1 MEQTLTMSNREIDR
15 LKVVNNVMIG
25 RLTWNEA
32 GAQLDLSD
40 RQVGRLCDSVRKKGN
55 AGIIHGLRGKPSNN
69 QLQPGLLEKA
79 MELVKS
85 KYSDFGPTFANE
97 KLWEIHKLR
106 LSTPTLSCAM
116 TKEGLWKPR
125 KNKPTHRDWRPRRFC
140 VGELVQL
147 DGSDHDWFE
156 GRGPRCVLL
165 VFIDDATSRIL
176 YARFVTVED
185 TLNLMAAAKAYL
197 LINGRPVAW
206 YVDKDS
212 IYKINRQAS
221 IEEQL
226 RDEQPLTQF
235 TRAMTELGITVICAD
250 SPQAKGRVERGF
262 GTHQDR
268 LVKELRLAGIS
279 NMTDGDIFLAEVY
292 VPKHNAR
299 FAVAPENNTNAH
311 RPLLKN
317 HCLEE
322 TLSLRTER
330 TVANDYTIRKDN
342 QFFQL
347 LADQPVRVKP
357 KDKLLVEMRLDGS
370 RHLRFKERY
379 LYFKSIAK
387 PPYRAFYAGKKE
399 VASAKWPVK
408 PNKPAKNH
416 PWRRFNFVAPKA
428 AVIPA
433 GLQIKRGLPTL
444 ST

>member
-1 MEQTLTMSNREIDR
+1 MSNREIDR
-15 LKVVNNVMIG
+15 LKVLNNVIAG
-25 RLTWNEA
+25 KLTWDEA
-32 GAQLDLSD
+32 GAQLDLSG
-40 RQVGRLCDSVRKKGN
+40 RHVGRLCGKVRKNGN

-69 QLQPGLLEKA
+69 QLEPGLLEEA
-79 MELVKS
+79 MEIVKS

-97 KLWEIHKLR
+97 KLWKNHGLR
-106 LSTPTLSCAM
+106 LSTPTLNCAM

-125 KNKPTHRDWRPRRFC
+125 KSKPKHRDWRHRRFC

-176 YARFVTVED
+176 YARFITVED
-185 TLNLMAAAKAYL
+185 TLNLMAASKAYL
-197 LINGRPVAW
+197 LINGRPIAW

-212 IYKINRQAS
+212 IYKINKQAT
-221 IEEQL
+221 IEEEL

-235 TRAMTELGITVICAD
+235 TRAMTELGITVICAN

-279 NMTDGDIFLAEVY
+279 NMTDGNIFLEEVY
-292 VPKHNAR
+292 VPEHNAR

-311 RPLLKN
+311 RPLLKS

-322 TLSLRTER
+322 ILSLRTER
-330 TVANDYTIRKDN
+330 TVANDYTVRKDN

-357 KDKLLVEMRLDGS
+357 KDKVLVEMRLDGS
-370 RHLRFKERY
+370 RHIRFSDGY
-379 LYFKSIAK
+379 LNFKNIAK
-387 PPYRAFYAGKKE
+387 PPYRPFYAGKKE
-399 VASAKWPVK
+399 IGNADGPVK

-416 PWRRFNFVAPKA
+416 PWRKYRFVAPKA
-428 AVIPA
+428 VAVPA
-433 GLQIKRGLPTL
+433 GLRIKRGLPLLL

>member
-1 MEQTLTMSNREIDR
+1 MEQTLTMSNREIDK
-15 LKVVNNVMIG
+15 LKVINNVIIG
-25 RLTWNEA
+25 KLTWDEA
-32 GAQLDLSD
+32 GSQLALSD
-40 RQVGRLCDSVRKKGN
+40 RQIGRLCIKVRKKGN

-69 QLQPGLLEKA
+69 QLKPGLLEKA

-97 KLWEIHKLR
+97 KLCEIDKIF
-106 LSTPTLSCAM
+106 LSTPTLNHAM

-125 KNKPTHRDWRPRRFC
+125 KSKPKHRDWRQRRFC

-147 DGSDHDWFE
+147 DGSVHDWFE
-156 GRGPRCVLL
+156 GRGAKCVLL

-176 YARFVTVED
+176 YACFITVED
-185 TLNLMAAAKAYL
+185 TLNLMAAAKSYL
-197 LINGRPVAW
+197 LINGRPIAW

-235 TRAMTELGITVICAD
+235 TRAMKELGVEVITAD

-279 NMTDGDIFLAEVY
+279 NKEDGNIFLAEYY
-292 VPKHNAR
+292 VPKHNTR

-311 RPLLKN
+311 RALLKS

-322 TLSLRTER
+322 ILSLRTER

-370 RHLRFKERY
+370 RHLRFKETY
-379 LYFKSIAK
+379 LGFKSIAK
-387 PPYRAFYAGKKE
+387 PPYRPFYAGRKE
-399 VASAKWPVK
+399 IGTADGPAEPY
-408 PNKPAKNH
+408 KPAKNH

-428 AVIPA
+428 AAVPA
-433 GLQIKRGLPTL
+433 SLWIKRGL
-444 ST
+444 STPST

>member
-15 LKVVNNVMIG
+15 LGIINNVIAG
-25 RLTWNEA
+25 KLTWNEA
-32 GAQLDLSD
+32 GVQLALCN
-40 RQVGRLCDSVRKKGN
+40 RQIGRLCKKVRKKGN
-55 AGIIHGLRGKPSNN
+55 AGIIHGLRGKPSNHK
-69 QLQPGLLEKA
+69 LEPGLLEEA

-97 KLWEIHKLR
+97 KLEELDGIH
-106 LSTPTLSCAM
+106 LSVFVVRKGM
-116 TKEGLWKPR
+116 IKEGLWRPKKSKP
-125 KNKPTHRDWRPRRFC
+125 KHRDWRPRRSC
-140 VGELVQL
+140 VGEMVQL

-176 YARFVTVED
+176 YACFISVED
-185 TLNLMAAAKAYL
+185 TLNLMAATKSYL
-197 LINGRPVAW
+197 RINGRPMFW

-235 TRAMTELGITVICAD
+235 TRAMKELGIEVINAD

-279 NMTDGDIFLAEVY
+279 NMEDGNVFLAEVY

-299 FAVAPENNTNAH
+299 FAVAPENNTNVH
-311 RPLLKN
+311 RPLLKS

-322 TLSLRTER
+322 ILSLRTER

-357 KDKLLVEMRLDGS
+357 KDKVLVEMRLDGS
-370 RHLRFKERY
+370 RHMRFKEAY
-379 LYFKSIAK
+379 LGFKSISK
-387 PPYRAFYAGKKE
+387 PPYRPFYAGKKE
-399 VASAKWPVK
+399 IGRVYEPVK

-416 PWRRFNFVAPKA
+416 PWRRFNFVAPKT

>member
-1 MEQTLTMSNREIDR
+1 MEQTLTMSNQEIDR
-15 LKVVNNVMIG
+15 LKVINNVIIG
-25 RLTWNEA
+25 KLSWNEA
-32 GAQLDLSD
+32 GAQLDLSG
-40 RQVGRLCDSVRKKGN
+40 RQVGRLCRKVRKKGN
-55 AGIIHGLRGKPSNN
+55 AGTIHGLRGKPSNN

-106 LSTPTLSCAM
+106 LSTPTLNCAM

-125 KNKPTHRDWRPRRFC
+125 KSKAKHRDWRPRRFC
-140 VGELVQL
+140 VGEMVQL

-185 TLNLMAAAKAYL
+185 TLNLMAAAKTYL
-197 LINGRPVAW
+197 LLNGRPIAW

-212 IYKINRQAS
+212 IYKINRQTT
-221 IEEQL
+221 IEEEL

-235 TRAMTELGITVICAD
+235 TRAMTELGITVIPAD

-279 NMTDGDIFLAEVY
+279 NMPDGDVFLTEVY

-299 FAVAPENNTNAH
+299 FAVVPENNSNAH
-311 RPLLKN
+311 RPLLKS

-322 TLSLRTER
+322 ILSLRTER
-330 TVANDYTIRKDN
+330 TVANDYTVRKDN
-342 QFFQL
+342 KFFQL

-357 KDKLLVEMRLDGS
+357 KDKVLVEMRLDGS
-370 RHLRFKERY
+370 RHIRFKDQY
-379 LYFKSIAK
+379 LGFKNIAK
-387 PPYRAFYAGKKE
+387 PPYRPFYAGRKE
-399 VASAKWPVK
+399 VVADMGPVK
-408 PNKPAKNH
+408 PNMPAKNH
-416 PWRRFNFVAPKA
+416 PWRKSYLGIRRAPSA
-428 AVIPA
+428 PVHC
-433 GLQIKRGLPTL
+433 L
-444 ST
+444 

>member
-1 MEQTLTMSNREIDR
+1 MEQILTMSNREIDR
-15 LKVVNNVMIG
+15 LKVVSNVIAG
-25 RLTWNEA
+25 KLTWSEA

-40 RQVGRLCDSVRKKGN
+40 RQVGRLCKKVRKDGN
-55 AGIIHGLRGKPSNN
+55 AAIIHGLRGKPSNN
-69 QLQPGLLEKA
+69 QLEPGLLEEA

-97 KLWEIHKLR
+97 KLYKKHKLV
-106 LSTPTLSCAM
+106 LSTPTLNRAM
-116 TKEGLWKPR
+116 AEAGFWKPR
-125 KNKPTHRDWRPRRFC
+125 KSSPKHRDWRPRRFC
-140 VGELVQL
+140 VGELIQL

-197 LINGRPVAW
+197 FLNGRPIAW

-221 IEEQL
+221 IEEEL
-226 RDEQPLTQF
+226 RDEQPITQF

-279 NMTDGDIFLAEVY
+279 NMADGNIFLAEVY
-292 VPKHNAR
+292 VPEHNAR
-299 FAVAPENNTNAH
+299 FSVAPENNANAH

-330 TVANDYTIRKDN
+330 TVANDYTVRKDN
-342 QFFQL
+342 KFFQL

-357 KDKLLVEMRLDGS
+357 KDKVLVEMRLDGS
-370 RHLRFKERY
+370 RHIRFKDQY
-379 LYFKSIAK
+379 LGFKNIAK
-387 PPYRAFYAGKKE
+387 PPYRPFYAGKKE
-399 VASAKWPVK
+399 IGNADGPVK

-416 PWRRFNFVAPKA
+416 PWRRSFIAPRMVA
-428 AVIPA
+428 VPA
-433 GLQIKRGLPTL
+433 GLRIKRGLPLPLLT
-444 ST
+444 

>member
-1 MEQTLTMSNREIDR
+1 MEQILTMSNREIDR
-15 LKVVNNVMIG
+15 LKVVSNVITG
-25 RLTWNEA
+25 RLTWHEA

-40 RQVGRLCDSVRKKGN
+40 RQVGRLCKKVRKKGN
-55 AGIIHGLRGKPSNN
+55 AAIIHGLRGKPSNN
-69 QLQPGLLEKA
+69 QLEPGLLEEA

-97 KLWEIHKLR
+97 KLFKLHELV
-106 LSTPTLSCAM
+106 LSTPTLNRAM
-116 TKEGLWKPR
+116 SKAGLWKPR
-125 KNKPTHRDWRPRRFC
+125 KSGHKHRDWRQRRFC

-156 GRGPRCVLL
+156 GRGAKCVLL

-197 LINGRPVAW
+197 LLNGRPIAW

-221 IEEQL
+221 IEEEL
-226 RDEQPLTQF
+226 RDEQPITQF

-262 GTHQDR
+262 ATHQDR

-279 NMTDGDIFLAEVY
+279 NMADGNIFLAEVY
-292 VPKHNAR
+292 VPEHNAR
-299 FAVAPENNTNAH
+299 FAVAPESNTNAH

-330 TVANDYTIRKDN
+330 TVANDYTVRKDN

-357 KDKLLVEMRLDGS
+357 KDKVLVEMRLDGS
-370 RHLRFKERY
+370 RHMRFKDQY
-379 LYFKSIAK
+379 LGFKNIAK
-387 PPYRAFYAGKKE
+387 PPYRPFYAGKKE
-399 VASAKWPVK
+399 VVADVGSVK
-408 PNKPAKNH
+408 PNIPAKNH
-416 PWRRFNFVAPKA
+416 PWRKSYLGIRRVPSAP
-428 AVIPA
+428 IPA
-433 GLQIKRGLPTL
+433 YKHY
-444 ST
+444 